1 MPADPAAAKAPP
13 RPGARGAHAAE
24 DRGAVHIIHCELG
37 PRDHPFIDYDRAAGV
52 DAFVRQVCTAS
63 PMQIVSIQ
71 RCGVDGRFLV
81 DFSRDL
87 DVPKTRMFVFIG
99 LPRATAE
106 KRVAAGT
113 RITGLPGQATLGI
126 VKLLGMAQEI
136 FADSTDPAAAEID
149 VKRWLG
155 AWLQRPQPALGGQ
168 APAQLLDTAAG
179 LAMVE
184 RVLGALRSGAYQ

>member
-1 MPADPAAAKAPP
+1 MPADHVPAKARP
-13 RPGARGAHAAE
+13 RPGGRGLHATG
-24 DRGAVHIIHCELG
+24 DDGSVHIIHCELG
-37 PRDHPFIDYDRAAGV
+37 PRDYPFIDYDRATGV

-71 RCGVDGRFLV
+71 RCGVNGRFLA

-113 RITGLPGQATLGI
+113 RITGMPGQAALGI

-136 FADSTDPAAAEID
+136 FADSTDPAAAQTD

-155 AWLQRPQPALGGQ
+155 TWLQRPQPALGGQ
-168 APAQLLDTAAG
+168 APAQLLDTPAG